1 EGLRELAQRCGL
13 GSCWSEPVLSSS
25 GEVLG
30 TFAMYYH
37 NRRVPSEAELQTI
50 QVAAHLV
57 GIAIEHKRA
66 QDALKLAYATLEQRV
81 EERTREIEQRRRVA
95 ESLGDI
101 LGVLTSNRPLNE
113 ILDYIVEQSCRMMGA
128 DAAVLTRINYEKQWV
143 EFAARRG
150 TPESIEWVKGYP
162 LYAAELT
169 DHTIMQRQPL
179 VMEEPPAS
187 LREAVQQDNTP
198 DPGLRAWREVTLN
211 RYRSALT
218 VPLIVKDKVYG
229 SLSFY
234 YEQPTQFSDEDV
246 DLANR
251 FADHTSLAIE
261 NARLYEQ
268 AKEAAAAGERNRL
281 ARELHDAVT
290 QTLFSTSLIAE
301 VLPVLW
307 ERNRPEAEK
316 RLQEIRQLTRGA
328 LAEMRTLLLE
338 LRPTSLVEVPLPD
351 LLRQLTEALSARGR
365 VDITL
370 DVTVVE
376 PPPRDVKMA
385 LYRTTQEALNNVL
398 KHAQATQ
405 VHVAGRCEAERVE
418 LSIRDDGRGFDF
430 ESIPPDHLGLSIM
443 RERADA
449 IGARLSIDSA
459 VGEGTEVRV

>member
-1 EGLRELAQRCGL
+1 
-13 GSCWSEPVLSSS
+13 
-25 GEVLG
+25 
-30 TFAMYYH
+30 
-37 NRRVPSEAELQTI
+37 
-50 QVAAHLV
+50 
-57 GIAIEHKRA
+57 
-66 QDALKLAYATLEQRV
+66 
-81 EERTREIEQRRRVA
+81 
-95 ESLGDI
+95 
-101 LGVLTSNRPLNE
+101 
-113 ILDYIVEQSCRMMGA
+113 
-128 DAAVLTRINYEKQWV
+128 
-143 EFAARRG
+143 
-150 TPESIEWVKGYP
+150 
-162 LYAAELT
+162 
-169 DHTIMQRQPL
+169 
-179 VMEEPPAS
+179 
-187 LREAVQQDNTP
+187 
-198 DPGLRAWREVTLN
+198 
-211 RYRSALT
+211 
-218 VPLIVKDKVYG
+218 
-229 SLSFY
+229 
-234 YEQPTQFSDEDV
+234 
-246 DLANR
+246 R

-268 AKEAAAAGERNRL
+268 AKEVAAAGERNRL

-459 VGEGTEVRV
+459 VGEGTEVRVCWQA